1 MYNDDEIMQFVYLV
15 ATIADPDRIIL
26 FGSYAYGN
34 PDDKSDL
41 DLLVIKN
48 GRDFTIDDEAKLATA
63 VYFERKQRK
72 IRTRYD
78 VFFQTDSQVQEIA
91 KNGGAYQDALR
102 KGRVVYERANHFSWL
117 LSIDGGVYADAG
129 FSFSLKPGFN
139 GYNPTRH
146 FSASAF

>member
-15 ATIADPDRIIL
+15 AEIADPDRIIL

-48 GRDFTIDDEAKLATA
+48 GKDFTVDDEAKLATA

-91 KNGGAYQDALR
+91 KNGGAYLDAVQ
-102 KGRVVYERANHFSWL
+102 KGRVVYERANQ
-117 LSIDGGVYADAG
+117 
-129 FSFSLKPGFN
+129 
-139 GYNPTRH
+139 
-146 FSASAF
+146 